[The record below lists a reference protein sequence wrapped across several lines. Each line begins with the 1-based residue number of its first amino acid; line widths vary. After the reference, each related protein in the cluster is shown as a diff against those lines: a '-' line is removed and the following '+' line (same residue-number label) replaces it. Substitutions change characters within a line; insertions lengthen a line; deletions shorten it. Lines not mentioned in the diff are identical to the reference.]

1 MDSSS
6 SKALQKPPSQ
16 YPRASSQA
24 SNRSSS
30 RMASHGVRS
39 PGPQLAPSPQLSTDH
54 PTHRYHHS
62 TCNRPVL
69 SPRSTPRHT
78 PQLSRE
84 GSLESTHTQA
94 VSTFLQEKLQ
104 RERRAESDKLSQS
117 SLSRVNEDI
126 GAPVGISRVNSPRRR
141 SVAASSDGS
150 RPKSSGGPEPAKKPG
165 LGVKDM
171 EHVRHPRAETSCS
184 STLVV
189 ISSLHKQNF
198 DLKLELY
205 HRREKQSSLETSI
218 EVLERDKRQTEEMN
232 ETLLDE
238 LEKRDKAVEEAVAM
252 IVMLE
257 AKVDQ
262 LIQERNMVLQVEQEG
277 YFCRQ
282 DLEQKYLRPPLDL
295 SGDEAAKQ
303 GDNAKVINRVPSFL
317 SEKSEGTENL
327 RSVYLGVKGSAL
339 SLARVTEGNPD
350 VDNGPSNGLGSPT
363 LSVLSESS
371 FASVYGKKSQDS
383 IFPPPVDQPLSLDGV
398 DADLQLLSTNG
409 RDASKKTASGFPP
422 RAASANHYLGGS
434 RSSGPRYSISGAVGH
449 ASPLQQIEK
458 LGRSQSVLQE
468 GFRPVANQGRD
479 RRRSQPPPT
488 LRKVMTDG
496 PGTFRLHDPNFPPT
510 PDTISTSTLHRMRSS
525 NDSLTRQD
533 SRNDRASVTY
543 SDQDNQSLRVS
554 FRGKPS
560 LLRGADKGMGGEN
573 AKVYGTAV
581 PVPVP
586 VPVQQQQQQHQRA
599 ASESTTSQKKESRWD
614 STDSDEQS
622 EVHSLRSSLDIWM
635 RESNKPTQGTGGNVS
650 PDLFNFPPGQSH
662 GGWRSK
668 SVFGP
673 HPTKSQG
680 IGNDADFIHELF
692 SLRQSLYT
700 NTAPPPPDRR
710 SSLHARTSSTTS
722 SARNS
727 PRTLTLTSTPE
738 QAEHTSHSRRR
749 SDGVQVKTDVHTPA
763 QSPSIPQHPHSEK
776 RGPYPPVSGPRT
788 ALNRL
793 FRRSLAA
800 TSPSSTPASATENT
814 FADAYKSNQG
824 VSLQPWMNKNIEGD
838 FDDRAGATPPPIMLK
853 PRQMRRN
860 TVGTEAAPTFIPPS
874 TSAPVRL
881 SELVVSGRNSPN
893 VKKQT
898 TEQAAPSPSVI
909 GTRRKWLPGFS
920 RASSSLRNRA
930 N

>member
-1 MDSSS
+1 MDSSNS
-6 SKALQKPPSQ
+6 RAFQKASSQ
-16 YPRASSQA
+16 YPRASSRT

-39 PGPQLAPSPQLSTDH
+39 PAPGPQLAPSPQLSTDH
-54 PTHRYHHS
+54 PTHRFHHS
-62 TCNRPVL
+62 PCNPPVM

-84 GSLESTHTQA
+84 GSLESTRTQA

-104 RERRAESDKLSQS
+104 RERRVESDKLSQS
-117 SLSRVNEDI
+117 SLSRVNEDL
-126 GAPVGISRVNSPRRR
+126 GAPVSISRVNSPRRR

-150 RPKSSGGPEPAKKPG
+150 RPKSSGGTEPAKKPG

-171 EHVRHPRAETSCS
+171 EH
-184 STLVV
+184 V

-205 HRREKQSSLETSI
+205 HRREKQSTLESSI
-218 EVLERDKRQTEEMN
+218 ETLERDKRQTEEMN

-257 AKVDQ
+257 AKMDQ
-262 LIQERNMVLQVEQEG
+262 LIQERNMVMQVEQEG
-277 YFCRQ
+277 FFCRQ
-282 DLEQKYLRPPLDL
+282 DMDQKYLRPSLDL
-295 SGDEAAKQ
+295 PMDEVAKQ
-303 GDNAKVINRVPSFL
+303 GDGARAINRVPSFL
-317 SEKSEGTENL
+317 SEKSENTENL

-339 SLARVTEGNPD
+339 SLARVTEGNPE
-350 VDNGPSNGLGSPT
+350 VDNGPSNGPGSPT

-398 DADLQLLSTNG
+398 DADLQMLSAES
-409 RDASKKTASGFPP
+409 RDVSKKMPTGFPP
-422 RAASANHYLGGS
+422 RAASANHFLGGNN
-434 RSSGPRYSISGAVGH
+434 RSSAPRHSISGAVGQV
-449 ASPLQQIEK
+449 SPLQQIEQ
-458 LGRSQSVLQE
+458 LARSQSVLQE
-468 GFRPVANQGRD
+468 GFHPVANQGRD

-525 NDSLTRQD
+525 NDSLARQD
-533 SRNDRASVTY
+533 SRNDRSSVTY
-543 SDQDNQSLRVS
+543 SDADSQPLQVS
-554 FRGKPS
+554 FRGKSS
-560 LLRGADKGMGGEN
+560 LVRGAEKGVRGEN
-573 AKVYGTAV
+573 GHVYGIAV
-581 PVPVP
+581 PMP
-586 VPVQQQQQQHQRA
+586 QHHQRA
-599 ASESTTSQKKESRWD
+599 ASESTTSQKKENRWD

-622 EVHSLRSSLDIWM
+622 EAHSLRSSLDIWM
-635 RESNKPTQGTGGNVS
+635 RESNQPTRGTNGKVS
-650 PDLFNFPPGQSH
+650 PDLFNFPASQ
-662 GGWRSK
+662 
-668 SVFGP
+668 SVFG
-673 HPTKSQG
+673 HKKAKSQG
-680 IGNDADFIHELF
+680 IGNDADYINELF
-692 SLRQSLYT
+692 SLRQSLFT

-738 QAEHTSHSRRR
+738 QPEYASDSRRR
-749 SDGVQVKTDVHTPA
+749 SNSVQVKHDVYTPI
-763 QSPSIPQHPHSEK
+763 QSPIPHSDK
-776 RGPYPPVSGPRT
+776 RGHYPPVTGPRT

-793 FRRSLAA
+793 FRRSVAP
-800 TSPSSTPASATENT
+800 TSPSSTPASATETT
-814 FADAYKSNQG
+814 FSESYKSSQG
-824 VSLQPWMNKNIEGD
+824 VSLQPWMNRNLDGE
-838 FDDRAGATPPPIMLK
+838 FEHRAGATPPPITLK

-860 TVGTEAAPTFIPPS
+860 TVGTEAAPTFIPAS

-881 SELVVSGRNSPN
+881 SERVVSGRHSPN

-898 TEQAAPSPSVI
+898 AEQTTPPPSVI

>member
-1 MDSSS
+1 MDSSNPRAFQ
-6 SKALQKPPSQ
+6 KAPSQ
-16 YPRASSQA
+16 YPRASSRT

-30 RMASHGVRS
+30 HARAAAGVRS
-39 PGPQLAPSPQLSTDH
+39 PGPGPQFSPSPQPPPH
-54 PTHRYHHS
+54 PIHRYHHS
-62 TCNRPVL
+62 PCNDPVL

-84 GSLESTHTQA
+84 GSVESARTQA

-104 RERRAESDKLSQS
+104 RERRAESEKLNQS
-117 SLSRVNEDI
+117 TLSRVSEDL
-126 GAPVGISRVNSPRRR
+126 GAPVDISRVNSPRRR

-150 RPKSSGGPEPAKKPG
+150 RPKSSGGTEPAKKPG

-171 EHVRHPRAETSCS
+171 ENVRHQGDEMFSGIASCFFS
-184 STLVV
+184 LTVLQV

-218 EVLERDKRQTEEMN
+218 ESLQRDKRQTEEMN

-262 LIQERNMVLQVEQEG
+262 LIQERNMVMQVEQEG

-282 DLEQKYLRPPLDL
+282 DLDQKYLRPSLDL
-295 SGDEAAKQ
+295 SIDEAAKQ
-303 GDNAKVINRVPSFL
+303 GDNGRAINRVPSFL
-317 SEKSEGTENL
+317 SEKSENTENL

-350 VDNGPSNGLGSPT
+350 ADNGPSNGLGSPT

-398 DADLQLLSTNG
+398 DADLQMLSTSG
-409 RDASKKTASGFPP
+409 RDVSKKMVSGFPP
-422 RAASANHYLGGS
+422 RAASANHFLGGN
-434 RSSGPRYSISGAVGH
+434 RSSGPRHSISGAVGH

-496 PGTFRLHDPNFPPT
+496 PGTMRLHDPNFPPT
-510 PDTISTSTLHRMRSS
+510 PDTISTSTLHRMRNS
-525 NDSLTRQD
+525 NDSLARQD
-533 SRNDRASVTY
+533 SRNDRASTTY
-543 SDQDNQSLRVS
+543 SDQDSQSLRVS
-554 FRGKPS
+554 FRGKPNPV
-560 LLRGADKGMGGEN
+560 RAADKGMEGEN
-573 AKVYGTAV
+573 GQIYGIAV
-581 PVPVP
+581 PMPK
-586 VPVQQQQQQHQRA
+586 HQRA
-599 ASESTTSQKKESRWD
+599 ASESTTSQKKENRWD

-635 RESNKPTQGTGGNVS
+635 KESNKPTRGANGDVS
-650 PDLFNFPPGQSH
+650 PDLFSFPTGQSH
-662 GGWRSK
+662 GGWPSK
-668 SVFGP
+668 L
-673 HPTKSQG
+673 KSQG
-680 IGNDADFIHELF
+680 IGNDADYINELF
-692 SLRQSLYT
+692 SLRQSLFT
-700 NTAPPPPDRR
+700 NTGPPPPGRR

-738 QAEHTSHSRRR
+738 QDEYLGHSRQQ
-749 SDGVQVKTDVHTPA
+749 SDGVQVKNDFHTPL
-763 QSPSIPQHPHSEK
+763 QSPSIPQYPHSEK
-776 RGPYPPVSGPRT
+776 RSNYPPVSGPRT

-793 FRRSLAA
+793 FRRSLAP
-800 TSPSSTPASATENT
+800 TSPTSTPASAVDAT
-814 FADAYKSNQG
+814 FSDAFKSNQG
-824 VSLQPWMNKNIEGD
+824 VSLQPWMNKNIEGA

-853 PRQMRRN
+853 PRQKRRN
-860 TVGTEAAPTFIPPS
+860 TVGTEATPTFIPSS

-881 SELVVSGRNSPN
+881 SDLVVNGRNSPN
-893 VKKQT
+893 VKKQAA
-898 TEQAAPSPSVI
+898 EQSTPAPSVI